1 MKQLIAILLF
11 LLVNHVFAENTQDL
25 RNEINRLDRVVDER
39 ANAATRARTEMR
51 KVEKQLGA
59 VTNKEHQTER
69 KINNIN
75 KRLSDNEGKKKGLLT
90 KLEEQKKGLAQQLQV
105 MYTAGTQSHIRMLL
119 KQDNPSDIGRTLKY
133 LEYLNKSRIKKIKKI
148 KEIMDD
154 IDVADQTMLSDQ
166 QALKELQIK
175 LRAQKKEIKTIL
187 SSRDRHYQQLNKSY
201 KTSKN
206 QLRRAINKEKSL
218 QVKIDKL
225 VDKQAQVQ
233 AREPKSRV
241 QPAAKSTV
249 AIQETRTTKPKQGKP
264 VGLNQRFKPNKKF
277 SSMRGKMAWPVKG
290 RMIHNYGSRR
300 NEKQRWK
307 GVVIKAAG
315 GTKVRAIAGGKVEFS
330 GWFNGYGYMV
340 IIRHDNN
347 YRSLYGYN
355 RAVFVKA
362 GQIVNG
368 GEAIASVGNSGG
380 QKQNGLYFE
389 IRKGTKPR
397 NPSTWCR

>member
-1 MKQLIAILLF
+1 MKQLATIILF
-11 LLVNHVFAENTQDL
+11 LFSSVLFAENTQDL
-25 RNEINRLDRVVDER
+25 RNEINRLDKVVDQR
-39 ANAATRARTEMR
+39 ANAAAQARNEVR
-51 KVEKQLGA
+51 KVEKQLGTI
-59 VTNKEHQTER
+59 TNKGHQTER
-69 KINNIN
+69 KIQNIN
-75 KRLSDNEGKKKGLLT
+75 KRLTANKGKKAGLVT
-90 KLEEQKKGLAQQLQV
+90 KLDEQKKGLAQQLQV

-154 IDVADQTMLSDQ
+154 IDIAEQTMLADQ
-166 QALKELQIK
+166 QALKELQLK
-175 LRAQKKEIKTIL
+175 LRAQGKEIKAIL
-187 SSRDRHYQQLNKSY
+187 ASRDRHYKQLNKSY

-206 QLRRAINKEKSL
+206 ELKRVVRKERSL
-218 QVKIDKL
+218 QIKIDKL
-225 VDKQAQVQ
+225 VDTQTKA
-233 AREPKSRV
+233 AMREPKQTAEPERKPQASTTA
-241 QPAAKSTV
+241 QTKTPKKS
-249 AIQETRTTKPKQGKP
+249 KP
-264 VGLNQRFKPNKKF
+264 VGLNQKFKPNKKF

-290 RMIHNYGSRR
+290 HMLHSYGSRR

-307 GVVIKAAG
+307 GSVIKAAG
-315 GTKVRAIAGGKVEFS
+315 GTKVRAIARGKVEFS

-355 RAVFVKA
+355 RGVFVKS

-368 GEAIASVGNSGG
+368 GQTIAAVGNSGG
-380 QKQNGLYFE
+380 QKQNALYFE

-397 NPSTWCR
+397 NPASWCR